1 MDANIEQIKNIEN
14 FDTLVLAG
22 GGAKGILTLGALQYA
37 FDNLCLNN
45 IKNYIGTS
53 AGAMICFLLCI
64 GYTPIEIIVYI
75 CTHHLLERIQHFN
88 ILGMINGLGA
98 SSFVTIQEELE
109 RMTISKIGFLPTL
122 KDIYNRY
129 GKNLICCTYNIT
141 LNKTE
146 YISYENNPDLPC
158 IIALKMSSN
167 LPLIFENFLY
177 NGNLYIDG
185 GIGDN
190 FPIDIGDTIGE
201 KVLGILI
208 NNNIE
213 IFNNGSSDI
222 DIIEYIY
229 YLFFIPS
236 MQSIESK
243 INKVSNKCKIVRL
256 SYEKIKFFTFNIESK
271 IKLDMFSIG
280 YNLMKII
287 LENP

>member
-1 MDANIEQIKNIEN
+1 MVQLQEKIEAALMLSSYFETVGFKNAIWEFNYRIEV
-14 FDTLVLAG
+14 FDIRKYINVLN
-22 GGAKGILTLGALQYA
+22 T
-37 FDNLCLNN
+37 
-45 IKNYIGTS
+45 
-53 AGAMICFLLCI
+53 M
-64 GYTPIEIIVYI
+64 V
-75 CTHHLLERIQHFN
+75 QHFN

-109 RMTISKIGFLPTL
+109 KITISKIGFLPTL
-122 KDIYNRY
+122 KDIHDKFN
-129 GKNLICCTYNIT
+129 KNLICCTYNIT
-141 LNKTE
+141 LNRTE

-190 FPIDIGDTIGE
+190 FPIDIGDKIG
-201 KVLGILI
+201 KKILGIII

-236 MQSIESK
+236 MQSIEYK
-243 INKVSNKCKIVRL
+243 INRVSKKNAFITVDAFSNEKEKKKISMWNLTAKSIFHVDEWINLFKNAGYEGDYYWFKVN
-256 SYEKIKFFTFNIESK
+256 
-271 IKLDMFSIG
+271 
-280 YNLMKII
+280 
-287 LENP
+287 